1 MDDQK
6 FDDIIR
12 SKLSDY
18 EDNAFD
24 PGSLASLRRQ
34 LDDASGSVPW
44 YTRHHHQIIT
54 IATVLICAFLLL
66 GAQWY
71 WNRWHAGIWMDEL
84 SALRTQI
91 AENARLKDEITR
103 LKNLPPDTVRI
114 IEVRDKDFSI
124 YRSLVLQHR
133 MLEAEVADLRQ
144 HLAALH
150 GRIEPLDLL
159 DSERLLTGGRGPSRQ
174 FSNPSPIIPA
184 YRSIVSDAIVEPNMH
199 VERKIPSAMSRDL
212 EKHYQKGIGIK
223 VGPALDLSRG
233 NYSSGQGQ
241 FAVGYG
247 IMGDLILSP
256 SISVEIGAKYFKR
269 YYEIAD
275 RTELADVNLPEANG
289 SGGVL
294 QKAEVDN
301 WMLEFP
307 VALKYRYLLSPALH
321 GLAGVGYST
330 SIYMNQVFEYDY
342 QFNDGNNGDFLV
354 HSLYRH
360 KATNV
365 YPGTV
370 NFSIGLSNKLK
381 NGKSIEA
388 TVVYQQGLGTMGIEK
403 NKASYLGVR
412 TVYWFT
418 LR

>member
-54 IATVLICAFLLL
+54 IATVLFCAFLLL
-66 GAQWY
+66 SAQWY
-71 WNRWHAGIWMDEL
+71 WNRWHGRIGMDDL

-91 AENARLKDEITR
+91 AENARLRDEITR
-103 LKNLPPDTVRI
+103 LKNLRPDTVRI
-114 IEVRDKDFSI
+114 IEVRDEDFTR
-124 YRSLVLQHR
+124 YRSLILQHR
-133 MLEAEVADLRQ
+133 MLEAEVADLRHQ
-144 HLAALH
+144 MASLH
-150 GRIEPLDLL
+150 GRMETLELL
-159 DSERLLTGGRGPSRQ
+159 DSERLLTRSREPSRW
-174 FSNPSPIIPA
+174 FSNPSPVIPA
-184 YRSIVSDAIVEPNMH
+184 YRSIVSDAIAKPNMH
-199 VERKIPSAMSRDL
+199 VERKVPSAMSRDL
-212 EKHYQKGIGIK
+212 QKHYQKGIGIK
-223 VGPALDLSRG
+223 MGPALDFSAG

-241 FAVGYG
+241 LAVGYG
-247 IMGDLILSP
+247 ILGDLIFSP
-256 SISVEIGAKYFKR
+256 SISVEIAAKYFKR

-275 RTELADVNLPEANG
+275 RAELADVNLPDANG

-294 QKAEVDN
+294 LKAEIDN
-301 WMLEFP
+301 WMLELP
-307 VALKYRYLLSPALH
+307 VALKYRYLLSPARY

-342 QFNDGNNGDFLV
+342 QFNNGDFLV

-388 TVVYQQGLGTMGIEK
+388 TVVYQHGLGTMGVER

>member
-34 LDDASGSVPW
+34 LDDASGGVPW
-44 YTRHHHQIIT
+44 YTRHHQQLIT
-54 IATVLICAFLLL
+54 IATVVFCALLLL

-71 WNRWHAGIWMDEL
+71 WNRWQAGIWMDEL
-84 SALRTQI
+84 STLRTQI
-91 AENARLKDEITR
+91 AENARLKDEISR

-114 IEVRDKDFSI
+114 IEVRDEDFSR
-124 YRSLVLQHR
+124 YRSLTLQHR
-133 MLEAEVADLRQ
+133 MLESEVAELRH

-150 GRIEPLDLL
+150 GRTEPLDLL
-159 DSERLLTGGRGPSRQ
+159 DSERLLTGNRGPSRQ
-174 FSNPSPIIPA
+174 FSNPSLINPA
-184 YRSIVSDAIVEPNMH
+184 YRSIVSDAMVEANTH

-212 EKHYQKGIGIK
+212 EKHYQKGIGVK
-223 VGPALDLSRG
+223 LGPALDFSGG

-247 IMGDLILSP
+247 ILGDLILSP

-275 RTELADVNLPEANG
+275 RVELADVNLPDANG

-301 WMLEFP
+301 WMLELP

-321 GLAGVGYST
+321 GLAGAGYST

-342 QFNDGNNGDFLV
+342 QFNNGNNGDFLV

-365 YPGTV
+365 YPGTL